1 MVEYLYGMRLRP
13 AGPNAQPIKGLPRI
27 AYGGGRYKNL
37 LIYDRPLTEQ
47 ELEEYG
53 LEYINEV
60 DKDRFTE
67 A

>member
-13 AGPNAQPIKGLPRI
+13 AGPNAQPIKGLLRI

-53 LEYINEV
+53 LDYINEV